1 MLFNCVI
8 YHMNCHD
15 GFSSAAIYYKYLK
28 ENYPE
33 KISECQF
40 IPAAYNG
47 KPPNIKNKDVLILD
61 YSYETKVTEQI
72 NKDSKSLLIIDHH
85 KTAISRNEG
94 INESQKIIKMDKCGA
109 TLTWD
114 YFFPNQEVPIF
125 LKYIEDRDIWLN
137 KMPFF
142 KEVFLAITLMEKNL
156 ESWEKIIS
164 NNLQSDINKLIKTGK
179 VLKIKEDRDVNDLLK
194 SSYSK
199 RLKLNDTTYKVAYVN
214 SKLYR
219 SDLGHQL
226 LKKHTDC
233 DFSAVYFYSGMFDKT
248 QFSLRSLDDGADV
261 SKIAESFKTGGGG
274 HKCAA
279 GMSLKGSHIK
289 L

>member
-1 MLFNCVI
+1 MSLTI
-8 YHMNCHD
+8 
-15 GFSSAAIYYKYLK
+15 KYLK
-28 ENYPE
+28 TKY
-33 KISECQF
+33 KKSS
-40 IPAAYNG
+40 
-47 KPPNIKNKDVLILD
+47 NIVLFSDDKFNTTKFKKYLTTNEF
-61 YSYETKVTEQI
+61 SY
-72 NKDSKSLLIIDHH
+72 
-85 KTAISRNEG
+85 
-94 INESQKIIKMDKCGA
+94 
-109 TLTWD
+109 
-114 YFFPNQEVPIF
+114 
-125 LKYIEDRDIWLN
+125 
-137 KMPFF
+137 
-142 KEVFLAITLMEKNL
+142 
-156 ESWEKIIS
+156 
-164 NNLQSDINKLIKTGK
+164 
-179 VLKIKEDRDVNDLLK
+179 VNDLLK